1 MRIPTDMV
9 GTICTFVILCVGL
22 QILWGVCIPF
32 TPLHWIIW
40 GGMTVMGVA
49 GAFLLAPW
57 LPLVRLDL
65 GGMLVLVVLLALST
79 PTLAGLTFMGARL
92 NSMMNDARNKIGRRK
107 V

>member
-1 MRIPTDMV
+1 MWDKLRRQWPRLYEV
-9 GTICTFVILCVGL
+9 LEWVTFALA
-22 QILWGVCIPF
+22 
-32 TPLHWIIW
+32 
-40 GGMTVMGVA
+40 A

-65 GGMLVLVVLLALST
+65 GGMLVLVVLLALSA

-92 NSMMNDARNKIGRRK
+92 NGMVNDARNKIGRRK